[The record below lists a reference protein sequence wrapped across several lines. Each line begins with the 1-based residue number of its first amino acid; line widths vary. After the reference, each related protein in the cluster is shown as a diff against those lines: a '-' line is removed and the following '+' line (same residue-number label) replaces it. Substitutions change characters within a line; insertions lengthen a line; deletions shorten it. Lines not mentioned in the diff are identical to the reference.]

1 GELAHAGPRGD
12 RSLPGGRRPVHARSG
27 GEPKGMA
34 DEEQRLIE
42 EAQKSQEETQ
52 EPREESGLGR
62 DDEPDEPPDE
72 DETPESPED
81 EPWGKTSSGDADE
94 VTDDS

>member
-1 GELAHAGPRGD
+1 
-12 RSLPGGRRPVHARSG
+12 
-27 GEPKGMA
+27 MA

-52 EPREESGLGR
+52 DLREESGLGC

-72 DETPESPED
+72 DETPEGPEG
-81 EPWGKTSSGDADE
+81 EPWAKTSSGDADE
-94 VTDDS
+94 ITDDDS

>member
-1 GELAHAGPRGD
+1 
-12 RSLPGGRRPVHARSG
+12 
-27 GEPKGMA
+27 MA

-52 EPREESGLGR
+52 DLREVSGLGR

-72 DETPESPED
+72 DETPAGPEG
-81 EPWGKTSSGDADE
+81 EPWAKTSSGDADE
-94 VTDDS
+94 ITDDDS

>member
-1 GELAHAGPRGD
+1 
-12 RSLPGGRRPVHARSG
+12 
-27 GEPKGMA
+27 MA

-52 EPREESGLGR
+52 ELREESGLDR

-72 DETPESPED
+72 DETLESPEG
-81 EPWGKTSSGDADE
+81 EPWAKTSSGDKDE
-94 VTDDS
+94 ITDDDS